1 MPKLRIVCVDPGLA
15 DKVWPHVALV
25 IRAAMQRG
33 ATGAFQPVAQS
44 VLAGRAL
51 VWLATDGERIRAA
64 AVTELHATE
73 WRKVCVI
80 VACGSVS
87 SARDRT
93 IPAVSSGRNRIN
105 PASAGMRSW
114 LHLIGEIEQFAK
126 DEGCAA
132 TRIVGRKGWARV
144 LKDYRTKRIILE
156 KDLPGT
162 P

>member
-1 MPKLRIVCVDPGLA
+1 MRIICVDPALA
-15 DKVWPHVALV
+15 DKVWPHVDSA

-33 ATGAFQPVAQS
+33 AIGAFQPVAQS

-80 VACGSVS
+80 VACGGN
-87 SARDRT
+87 A
-93 IPAVSSGRNRIN
+93 
-105 PASAGMRSW
+105 MRSW
-114 LHLIGEIEQFAK
+114 LHLIREIEQFAK

-132 TRIVGRKGWARV
+132 TRIVGRKGWARM

-156 KDLPGT
+156 KELP
-162 P
+162 